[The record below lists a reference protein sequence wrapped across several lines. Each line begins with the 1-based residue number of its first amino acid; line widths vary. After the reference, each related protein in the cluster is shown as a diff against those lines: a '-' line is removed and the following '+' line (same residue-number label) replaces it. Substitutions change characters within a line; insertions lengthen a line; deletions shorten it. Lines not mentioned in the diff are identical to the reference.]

1 MAKKLEEI
9 KAQNAEEA
17 NKALGD
23 QLNLVTAL
31 QDKMTDLIKIYREK
45 GTLDKLSLDNIKS
58 LTAATK
64 AYKSEYDSVKEVQ
77 KDISRNTQLQ
87 NDIAKQTNAL
97 TKKGGEGL
105 KDEMKLLAI
114 KKQSLSDQQA
124 KLAYMNSQKKQGV
137 KIDEVLYK
145 QAQNTV
151 IKKEE
156 QLKLAQENLTPEA
169 QQLVLLEEAGKL
181 LEGNNVH
188 LKEQLRR
195 QENLVSS
202 QSLFTSAVGGTSKVL
217 NKLGFGNL
225 SNRLGLDKAK
235 QAADELTYRLT
246 DGGKKS
252 LGMFGKMRVAAFT
265 FGTALKTAL
274 GPMAL
279 ISMAI
284 SAGSFLFQKFKQ
296 MGAEAL
302 EYMKE
307 ISQETANMTREM
319 GVGAA
324 TGAKLAGQARAIG
337 GAMGMTHEQATG
349 AAGAIYSQLAGSE
362 MLGASTLKTFMKLNV
377 HGNVSAETLSKI
389 YGLSKLSGKAAGTV
403 AEEIAR
409 AASHSIKSLKVNV
422 SMRAVMEGVAKVSS
436 RVALSMGGSGT
447 AITGAVVQAKKL
459 GLEMEQV
466 ESIANALLNI
476 EDSIAAEMEAELL
489 IGKDLNLEKAR
500 EAALSGDNV
509 KLMAALADQGITAAD
524 YSKMNRIQQEALGK
538 AMGMNG
544 EQLGDMLA
552 NQEKVE
558 ASNTS
563 LVAGQNAGVAAM
575 TSQASLAET
584 IANAEDARK
593 ASMGPIGAMFLQFQ
607 NAMREIAIAL
617 MPVMIVLFQEIWN
630 IVWPIFQGVKNWLTD
645 SGNVKMM
652 TNGIKGAFAGI
663 KEFLTPI
670 FEMLGELAMD
680 LVPVILVIW
689 EKISPVIFYIKD
701 LIIEM
706 VGSVGSLLNKLAT
719 GNGEFTKMEKIVG
732 AIGLAF
738 IAIKGTM
745 MAINLYKKAMIKL
758 EKIQAGITK
767 GKQLMEKAGLKL
779 TKGKLAV
786 EKLIGKENIKAGIQ
800 MAKNAAMAVKDFA
813 KSVGIAIMK
822 AISSLAAIPVVGFGL
837 GVAAGAT
844 IAVLAAKYMNDGII
858 PPSSGKGG
866 RTLFGPEGSIQ
877 FNDKDTIVAGTD
889 LFGNSSKSMNDGI
902 IPSSTP
908 TQTSSAGGESM
919 MIMELQKVTA
929 LLQQLLSKE
938 GNVMIDGNK
947 VGVTLALANYRQQ

>member
-23 QLNLVTAL
+23 QLNLVSSL

-45 GTLDKLSLDNIKS
+45 GTLDKLSLDNIKAV
-58 LTAATK
+58 TAATK
-64 AYKSEYDSVKEVQ
+64 AYKSEYNSVKEVQ

-97 TKKGGEGL
+97 TKKGGDGL
-105 KDEMKLLAI
+105 KDEMKMLAT

-124 KLAYMNSQKKQGV
+124 KLAAMDSKKKQGV
-137 KIDEVLYK
+137 KIDEALYK

-156 QLKLAQENLTPEA
+156 QLKLAHENLTPEA
-169 QQLVLLEEAGKL
+169 QQLLLLQEAGKA

-188 LKEQLRR
+188 LKEQLNR
-195 QENLVSS
+195 QQNLIKS
-202 QSLFTSAVGGTSKVL
+202 QSLFTSAIGGTSKFL

-225 SNRLGLDKAK
+225 SKKLGLDTAK

-324 TGAKLAGQARAIG
+324 AGAKLAGQARAIG
-337 GAMGMTHEQATG
+337 GAMGMTHQQSTA
-349 AAGAIYSQLAGSE
+349 AAGAIYSQLAGAES
-362 MLGASTLKTFMKLNV
+362 LGASTLKTFMKLNV
-377 HGNVSAETLSKI
+377 HGNVSADTLSKI
-389 YGLSKLSGKAAGTV
+389 HGLSKLSGKAAGKV
-403 AEEIAR
+403 AQEIAK
-409 AASHSIKSLKVNV
+409 AASHSIKSLKVNI
-422 SMRAVMEGVAKVSS
+422 SMRAVMEGVAKVSN
-436 RVALSMGGSGT
+436 RVALSMGGSGK
-447 AITGAVVQAKKL
+447 AITASVVQAKKL

-466 ESIANALLNI
+466 ESIANSLLNI

-489 IGKDLNLEKAR
+489 TGKELNLEKAR

-509 KLMAALADQGITAAD
+509 ALMAALADQGITAAD

-544 EQLGDMLA
+544 DQLGDMLS
-552 NQEKVE
+552 NQEKSK
-558 ASNTS
+558 ATNTE
-563 LVAGQNAGVAAM
+563 LVASQNAGVAAM

-607 NAMREIAIAL
+607 NAMREIATAL
-617 MPVMIVLFQEIWN
+617 MPVMVVLFQEIWN
-630 IVWPIFQGVKNWLTD
+630 IVWPLFEGVKNWLTD
-645 SGNVKMM
+645 SKNVKMM
-652 TNGIKGAFAGI
+652 TDGIKGAFSGI

-670 FEMLGELAMD
+670 FEMLGQLAIDM
-680 LVPVILVIW
+680 VPVILSIW
-689 EKISPVIFYIKD
+689 EKIQPVVFYVKD
-701 LIIEM
+701 LIIEI

-719 GNGEFTKMEKIVG
+719 GNGEFTKMEKLVG
-732 AIGLAF
+732 AVGIGL

-745 MAINLYKKAMIKL
+745 MAINLYKKAMVKW
-758 EKIQAGITK
+758 EKIQLGYAKTK
-767 GKQLMEKAGLKL
+767 KLMEKASLRL

-786 EKLIGKENIKAGIQ
+786 QKLLGKENIKAGAQ
-800 MAKNAAMAVKDFA
+800 MVKNAAFAAKDFI
-813 KSVGIAIMK
+813 KSVGLAIMK
-822 AISSLAAIPVVGFGL
+822 AVSSLSAIPVIGFGL
-837 GVAAGAT
+837 GIAAGAT
-844 IAVLAAKYMNDGII
+844 IAGLAAKYMNDGII
-858 PPSSGKGG
+858 PPSTGKGG
-866 RTLFGPEGSIQ
+866 RTLFSPEGSIN

-889 LFGNSSKSMNDGI
+889 LFGNSSKS
-902 IPSSTP
+902 
-908 TQTSSAGGESM
+908 QTSSAGGESM
-919 MIMELQKVTA
+919 MIMELQKVTD

-947 VGVTLALANYRQQ
+947 VGVTLSLANYRQQ

>member
-31 QDKMTDLIKIYREK
+31 QDKMVDLIKIYREK
-45 GTLDKLSLDNIKS
+45 GTLDKLSLDNIKAV
-58 LTAATK
+58 TAATK

-77 KDISRNTQLQ
+77 KDISRNQQLQ
-87 NDIAKQTNAL
+87 NDITKQTNAL
-97 TKKGGEGL
+97 IKKGGDGL
-105 KDEMKLLAI
+105 KDEMKLLGI

-124 KLAYMNSQKKQGV
+124 KLAKMDSQKKQGV
-137 KIDEVLYK
+137 KIDEVAY
-145 QAQNTV
+145 AQTQKTV
-151 IKKEE
+151 LKKEE
-156 QLKLAQENLTPEA
+156 QLKLAYENLTPEA
-169 QQLVLLEEAGKL
+169 QQLVLLEEAGKA

-337 GAMGMTHEQATG
+337 GAMGMTHEQATA

-409 AASHSIKSLKVNV
+409 AASHSIKSLKV
-422 SMRAVMEGVAKVSS
+422 
-436 RVALSMGGSGT
+436 
-447 AITGAVVQAKKL
+447 I
-459 GLEMEQV
+459 
-466 ESIANALLNI
+466 
-476 EDSIAAEMEAELL
+476 
-489 IGKDLNLEKAR
+489 
-500 EAALSGDNV
+500 
-509 KLMAALADQGITAAD
+509 
-524 YSKMNRIQQEALGK
+524 
-538 AMGMNG
+538 
-544 EQLGDMLA
+544 
-552 NQEKVE
+552 
-558 ASNTS
+558 
-563 LVAGQNAGVAAM
+563 
-575 TSQASLAET
+575 
-584 IANAEDARK
+584 
-593 ASMGPIGAMFLQFQ
+593 
-607 NAMREIAIAL
+607 
-617 MPVMIVLFQEIWN
+617 
-630 IVWPIFQGVKNWLTD
+630 LT
-645 SGNVKMM
+645 N
-652 TNGIKGAFAGI
+652 
-663 KEFLTPI
+663 
-670 FEMLGELAMD
+670 
-680 LVPVILVIW
+680 
-689 EKISPVIFYIKD
+689 
-701 LIIEM
+701 
-706 VGSVGSLLNKLAT
+706 
-719 GNGEFTKMEKIVG
+719 
-732 AIGLAF
+732 
-738 IAIKGTM
+738 
-745 MAINLYKKAMIKL
+745 
-758 EKIQAGITK
+758 
-767 GKQLMEKAGLKL
+767 
-779 TKGKLAV
+779 
-786 EKLIGKENIKAGIQ
+786 
-800 MAKNAAMAVKDFA
+800 
-813 KSVGIAIMK
+813 
-822 AISSLAAIPVVGFGL
+822 
-837 GVAAGAT
+837 
-844 IAVLAAKYMNDGII
+844 
-858 PPSSGKGG
+858 
-866 RTLFGPEGSIQ
+866 
-877 FNDKDTIVAGTD
+877 
-889 LFGNSSKSMNDGI
+889 
-902 IPSSTP
+902 
-908 TQTSSAGGESM
+908 
-919 MIMELQKVTA
+919 
-929 LLQQLLSKE
+929 
-938 GNVMIDGNK
+938 
-947 VGVTLALANYRQQ
+947 